1 MKPGP
6 KPKPTELRVLDG
18 DHHKSR
24 YNLSEPRPGSLLD
37 ADAIPPRVQNLP
49 EALEMWQFLAPKL
62 VTMGIAGD
70 VDRYALEALCVTYA
84 MWGLKPSVQMTT
96 KLQAMLS
103 EFGLTPSSR
112 TRLVGA
118 LPREQESP
126 MAKLLG
132 G

>member
-1 MKPGP
+1 MRPGP
-6 KPKPTELRVLDG
+6 KPKPTELRVLENDPNK
-18 DHHKSR
+18 HR
-24 YNLSEPRPGSLLD
+24 YNLAEPRPGSLLD
-37 ADAIPPRVQNLP
+37 ADAIPPRVQALP